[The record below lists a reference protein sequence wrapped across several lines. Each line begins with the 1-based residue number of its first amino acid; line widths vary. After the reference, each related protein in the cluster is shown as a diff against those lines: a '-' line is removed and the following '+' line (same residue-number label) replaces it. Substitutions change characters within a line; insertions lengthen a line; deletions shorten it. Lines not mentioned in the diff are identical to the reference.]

1 MSVVFLGTSS
11 GQPTT
16 VRGLSCVSLTR
27 KGELFLFDCGEG
39 SQTQFRR
46 AGLRFGRLAGI
57 FITHMHGDHVTGLPG
72 MLMSLQVTGRT
83 EPLRM
88 IGPRNLEAYV
98 ASSLRYL
105 ESGLSF
111 PLHIT
116 EHDTAETVLRT
127 EDYTVCVEPLDH
139 RIPAI
144 GYRFDEHDAP
154 GPFDVDEAVRR
165 GVHDCRMYG
174 ELQRG
179 NDIVLDDGTMVRAR
193 DVVGPPRRG
202 KRFAYCTDTRP
213 CEASVRLGH
222 EVDLMVHEATFGDDR
237 ASSAEVSGHSTAA
250 QAAQIG
256 AAARAHRLVLTHFS
270 PRYDDLETLLAE
282 ARPYFPT
289 VEAARELEPIAL

>member
-27 KGELFLFDCGEG
+27 RGEIFLFDCGEG

-46 AGLRFGRLAGI
+46 AGLRFGRVAGI

-72 MLMSLQVTGRT
+72 LLMSLQVTGRT

-88 IGPRNLEAYV
+88 IGPRNLEAYI

-105 ESGLSF
+105 ESGLGF

-116 EHDTAETVLRT
+116 EHDTAETVLST
-127 EDYTVCVEPLDH
+127 DDYTVRVEPLEH

-144 GYRFDEHDAP
+144 GYRFEERDAP
-154 GPFDVDEAVRR
+154 GPFDVAEAVRR
-165 GVHDCRMYG
+165 GVTDSRLYG
-174 ELQRG
+174 VLQRG

-193 DVVGPPRRG
+193 DVVGTSRRG

-213 CEASVRLGH
+213 CEASARLGH
-222 EVDLMVHEATFGDDR
+222 EVDFMVHEATFGDDR
-237 ASSAEVSGHSTAA
+237 AASAAVSGHSTAS
-250 QAAQIG
+250 QAAQVG
-256 AAARAHRLVLTHFS
+256 AAARARRLVLTHFS
-270 PRYDDLETLLAE
+270 PRYDDLEVLLAE
-282 ARPYFPT
+282 ARPHFAT
-289 VEAARELEPIAL
+289 VEAARELEPMML